1 MGARLTHLRLGYL
14 EQPSCLPLLRSIP
27 PLQDYV
33 RAVLTAARPG
43 LTASAPSAQDASRLA
58 ALRLAAYCAA
68 LGLLGPQAPADQA
81 GSQEGG
87 AATAQLTE
95 RQAAALVS
103 VLDTELSGVTGAA
116 DLAEVG
122 AQAVR

>member
-1 MGARLTHLRLGYL
+1 M
-14 EQPSCLPLLRSIP
+14 
-27 PLQDYV
+27 

-58 ALRLAAYCAA
+58 ALRLAAYRVA
-68 LGLLGPQAPADQA
+68 LGLLGPQPAAGQA
-81 GSQEGG
+81 GSQGD
-87 AATAQLTE
+87 AAAGAQLSE

-122 AQAVR
+122 AGAGGAGSLPLSSSLLHPGALPIRASGRLHRLVAC

>member
-1 MGARLTHLRLGYL
+1 M
-14 EQPSCLPLLRSIP
+14 
-27 PLQDYV
+27 